1 MENKKKDTY
10 ELIYKTE
17 TDSEFENKLTVTKGE
32 SWGHRDELGVWDSHV
47 HTIVYGMDSQW
58 GPPV

>member
-32 SWGHRDELGVWDSHV
+32 SWGHRDELGVWD
-47 HTIVYGMDSQW
+47 
-58 GPPV
+58 